1 MRHNYKYVVALLLF
15 AFTGLLSLPAEAQM
29 NYRSTNVFSAKIL
42 GTSTLHDWEM
52 RSPSGNCSC
61 TIVLDA
67 NNRIIGVNSL
77 SFAIKVE
84 SFVSEHK
91 LMNTKT
97 YEALKSDKFPNITY
111 TLTSATVT
119 QVNATTSLIK
129 TKGKLTIAGVTKDA
143 EIDAYCAVSAA
154 DQSITCK
161 VVKKM
166 KMSDF
171 NVKPPVVLM
180 GTIKTGND
188 ISIEFNFKLTK

>member
-1 MRHNYKYVVALLLF
+1 MRRYHQYLVAFVLIV
-15 AFTGLLSLPAEAQM
+15 FTGLYAQPATAQI

-52 RSPSGNCSC
+52 SSPSGNCVC
-61 TIVLDA
+61 TVLLDG
-67 NNRIIGVNSL
+67 NNKIIGVSSL
-77 SFAIKVE
+77 SFVIKVE

-97 YEALKSDKFPNITY
+97 YEALKSDKFPTITY

-119 QVNATTSLIK
+119 QLNATTALIK
-129 TKGKLTIAGVTKDA
+129 THGKLTIAGVTKDS
-143 EIDAYCAVSAA
+143 EIDAYCAVSAT
-154 DQSITCK
+154 DQSISCK
-161 VVKKM
+161 VTKKM

-188 ISIEFNFKLTK
+188 ISIEFNFKLVK